1 MNDQRGVRSVG
12 DNAFAHVRDGSTTS
26 VPDAGPALN
35 AHSVLASISDGI
47 IAVDNDWRIVY
58 LNPAGERLWGR
69 EARTIIGKT
78 IHEALDI
85 SADNPFRL
93 IYATSKSN
101 NEPVSFSGYSEIF
114 GAWVEVRGYPH
125 PGGYTIQF
133 RPGGDD
139 RARGGIIQENERE
152 RTAIRSINQR
162 IFDTSLDLILVVS
175 KRGDFLR
182 VSPSSLAILG
192 HAPEDMNGRSA
203 TNFVF
208 PDDLERTRNE
218 MRRARRGAASR
229 TFECRYLHKDG
240 HAVPIAWTGIWS
252 EPDGQYFFIGR
263 DMTERLVLEGQLR
276 QAQKM
281 EAIGQMTGGVAHDF
295 NNLLTVIIGMS
306 ELLSDSVGQDPELAP
321 IVQALDE
328 AASRGAQLT
337 QRMLA
342 FARKQPLQA
351 RNVDLNEVV
360 GRTAAILQ
368 RTLGEDIAVKIS
380 LGDGLWPAL
389 VDPSQIEDV
398 ILNLAVNARDAM
410 PSGGQLVIETAN
422 AHLDEQYAAQNLE
435 VVPGDYVLVDVTDS
449 GTGMPPDV
457 VERVFEPFF
466 TTKEVGRGTGLGLSM
481 VYGFVKQSRGHVK
494 VYSEV
499 GHGTSI
505 KLYLPRADVAAA
517 GVADADEGAAPLPGG
532 SETLL
537 VVEDNATVRG
547 VAVGILRGLG
557 YTVLEAEDGPAAL
570 AILRKPLAI
579 DLLFTDLIMPNGI
592 NGQDLLRR
600 ARELRPGLRAIYTSG
615 YSERFLQDRNAA
627 DAGVPLLN
635 KPYRKHA
642 LAEAVRGLLDGAPT
656 APDSAR

>member
-1 MNDQRGVRSVG
+1 MNDQRSARSVG
-12 DNAFAHVRDGSTTS
+12 GNTLAQARDGFAAS
-26 VPDAGPALN
+26 VPGAD
-35 AHSVLASISDGI
+35 SVLAGISDGI

-69 EARTIIGKT
+69 TARTIVGKT

-93 IYATSKSN
+93 VYATSKSN

-125 PGGYTIQF
+125 PGGYTILF
-133 RPGGDD
+133 RSANEEPG
-139 RARGGIIQENERE
+139 RAGIIQESERE
-152 RTAIRSINQR
+152 RTTIRSINQR

-175 KRGDFLR
+175 KRGDFVR
-182 VSPSSLAILG
+182 VSPSSHAILG
-192 HAPEDMNGRSA
+192 RAPDDMVGRSA
-203 TNFVF
+203 TDFVL
-208 PDDLERTRNE
+208 PEDLENTRNE
-218 MRRARRGAASR
+218 MRRARRGALSR

-240 HAVPIAWTGIWS
+240 HPVPIAWTGIWS

-263 DMTERLVLEGQLR
+263 DVTDRIALENQLR

-281 EAIGQMTGGVAHDF
+281 EAIGQLTGGVAHDF

-321 IVQALDE
+321 IVQAIDE

-360 GRTAAILQ
+360 ARTATILQ
-368 RTLGEDIAVKIS
+368 RTLGEDVAVKLS
-380 LGDGLWPAL
+380 PGEGLWPAL

-410 PSGGQLVIETAN
+410 PNGGQLVIETAN
-422 AHLDEQYAAQNLE
+422 THLDEQYAAQNVE
-435 VVPGDYVLVDVTDS
+435 VAAGDYVLVNVTDS

-481 VYGFVKQSRGHVK
+481 VYGFVKQSRG
-494 VYSEV
+494 
-499 GHGTSI
+499 
-505 KLYLPRADVAAA
+505 R
-517 GVADADEGAAPLPGG
+517 
-532 SETLL
+532 
-537 VVEDNATVRG
+537 
-547 VAVGILRGLG
+547 
-557 YTVLEAEDGPAAL
+557 
-570 AILRKPLAI
+570 
-579 DLLFTDLIMPNGI
+579 
-592 NGQDLLRR
+592 
-600 ARELRPGLRAIYTSG
+600 
-615 YSERFLQDRNAA
+615 
-627 DAGVPLLN
+627 
-635 KPYRKHA
+635 
-642 LAEAVRGLLDGAPT
+642 
-656 APDSAR
+656 